1 MRRRQFLQSTL
12 ASSSLVMLPDLPL
25 VQSAD
30 EKPFIINS
38 GVGGNSTVDL
48 LNRIDKDCLAYK
60 PDMTI
65 LMVGTNDMNSRK
77 YLPFPEYDKNLR
89 KIIEMILGVKSQIML
104 MTILPVHEPYIYTRH
119 PRSFYGAEGHKK
131 RKEEVNAGIK
141 KAADDYKLHFLD
153 MHRVFEKVGNVGEES
168 SSLIQNALNSEKT
181 DGVHPTPDGYRVMA
195 VAIYEALIRTNASYK
210 RLVCFGDSV
219 TNGGGGLEGS
229 SYPAYLKRLLEY

>member
-1 MRRRQFLQSTL
+1 MQRRQFLQTTL
-12 ASSSLVMLPDLPL
+12 ATSSLAFTTDLSP
-25 VQSAD
+25 VQAVD

-38 GVGGNSTVDL
+38 GIGGENTADL
-48 LNRIDKDCLAYK
+48 LKRIDKDCLAHK

-65 LMVGTNDMNSRK
+65 LMIGTNDMNSRK
-77 YLPFPEYDKNLR
+77 YIPFPEYEKNLR
-89 KIIEMILGVKSQIML
+89 KIIEKILGAKSQIML
-104 MTILPVHEPYIYTRH
+104 MTILPVHEPYVYTRH
-119 PRSFYGAEGHKK
+119 PQTFYGTDGHRK

-195 VAIYEALIRTNASYK
+195 VAIYEALIRSNASYK
-210 RLVCFGDSV
+210 RLVCFGDSI
-219 TNGGGGLEGS
+219 TNGGGGLEGK